1 MEAGFLQKSTSLP
14 HVCHPRPRYELEE
27 THVMRTALAFALLA
41 SAGSAAVFVADDK
54 QPPAAPQP
62 SNVDEG
68 LAKRKVRIKGEPQEG
83 APAAA
88 NPAPRERKTID
99 NIEAALEQPSF
110 ADFSETP
117 LAAALQ
123 FMSTQHNIRIHID
136 ESGLANAMVDR
147 DSPITLKLVGVR
159 LSLIFDLLF
168 EPLNLDYTIRD
179 NILFVSSR
187 ERIENMRETV
197 VMRIGDILPAGDAAN
212 EAASRFLELIKENV
226 DRDQWV
232 QPVEQGGLKTVAG
245 GAVDSVQNS
254 IQYVEDARSFVI
266 SSNDRT
272 RRKVSKLLSD
282 LRAAKIANGMP
293 VKPDANERIA
303 AR

>member
-1 MEAGFLQKSTSLP
+1 
-14 HVCHPRPRYELEE
+14 
-27 THVMRTALAFALLA
+27 MRTALAFALLA

-68 LAKRKVRIKGEPQEG
+68 LAKKKVLRKVAEPQEG

-99 NIEAALEQPSF
+99 NVEAALEQPSF

-159 LSLIFDLLF
+159 LSLILDLLF
-168 EPLNLDYTIRD
+168 EPLNLDYVVRE
-179 NILFVSSR
+179 NVLFISSR
-187 ERIENMRETV
+187 ESIERMRETV
-197 VMRIGDILPAGDAAN
+197 VVRIGDILPPGEESGVVAG
-212 EAASRFLELIKENV
+212 RLLELITENV
-226 DRDQWV
+226 DRDGWI
-232 QPVEQGGLKTVAG
+232 PNGG
-245 GAVDSVQNS
+245 QNT
-254 IQYVEDARSFVI
+254 IQFVEDAKSFVVT
-266 SSNDRT
+266 SNGRT
-272 RRKVSKLLSD
+272 QRKVSKLLSD